1 VTWSD
6 WPSEDYPNRI
16 QPADD
21 VEDKALLERVRKEAP
36 DALDVET
43 DETAYSTKILTHLTL

>member
-1 VTWSD
+1 VIWSD

-16 QPADD
+16 QPADE
-21 VEDKALLERVRKEAP
+21 VEDKAFLERVRKEAP

-43 DETAYSTKILTHLTL
+43 DETSDSG